1 MAKNYTNIRNNNL
14 FIDSAI
20 FNDQTFQLYCD
31 LFEDIARARFQWEN
45 LPSSM
50 NEIWLERSLYYDGM
64 AAALKDKRF
73 GFINT
78 RASNA
83 GYINIYGLPTKLHC
97 YSFEYNTI
105 RSVYNGLLPNIK
117 EEQQCILVQNDWNRI
132 PTWFA
137 MQLFAWRLYEAQR
150 AADTNIKRTKVPSHD
165 FDKRETK
172 TNNA

>member
-14 FIDSAI
+14 FIDSAV

-73 GFINT
+73 RFYQHKGFKCWL
-78 RASNA
+78 
-83 GYINIYGLPTKLHC
+83 YKYL
-97 YSFEYNTI
+97 
-105 RSVYNGLLPNIK
+105 
-117 EEQQCILVQNDWNRI
+117 
-132 PTWFA
+132 WFA
-137 MQLFAWRLYEAQR
+137 NKIALLFL
-150 AADTNIKRTKVPSHD
+150 
-165 FDKRETK
+165 
-172 TNNA
+172 